1 MVPQDTRVGLATAG
15 ATREGVTRG
24 GHRACGF
31 GRHAAEAPTPV
42 DGVPTDAE
50 GGAKG
55 TPCACP
61 APPSAVGGT
70 RSRRPSLR
78 RCTGARGLGALVQCS
93 TAARQR
99 VPKCTAL
106 SLAELGVWK
115 GAQGTA
121 SLFAC
126 TYLAPTGELQGAT
139 ATSRE
144 RSIIR
149 CMTSER
155 ADAYAALCCMLR

>member
-1 MVPQDTRVGLATAG
+1 M
-15 ATREGVTRG
+15 
-24 GHRACGF
+24 
-31 GRHAAEAPTPV
+31 
-42 DGVPTDAE
+42 
-50 GGAKG
+50 
-55 TPCACP
+55 
-61 APPSAVGGT
+61 
-70 RSRRPSLR
+70 
-78 RCTGARGLGALVQCS
+78 QCS

-106 SLAELGVWK
+106 KLAELGRWK

-126 TYLAPTGELQGAT
+126 TYLAPTGEMQGAM

-149 CMTSER
+149 CMPSER
-155 ADAYAALCCMLR
+155 ADAYAALRCMLR